1 VRELRAQWP
10 ENAREDACKGTCKE
24 TCEVTRS
31 GTRTRTR
38 LRERVA
44 SFLFLLLLSSVA
56 SLNGLSLR
64 AADFSRAEEQ
74 PMQTRSMATVVT
86 AMTAATALALG
97 VEARAQGD
105 GRAIEWKVS
114 EGGNGHWYALVI
126 AKGAV
131 SWSAAQSAA
140 SGLGAH
146 LATVLSEPEDVFVF
160 ALAETPAAWTGHF
173 GPWLGGR
180 QIPRTGEPLGQWEWV
195 TGEPWDYVGPDET
208 FPNNGGAGSAID
220 ENRLH
225 YIDFIRRWND
235 LPESGYGLR
244 SAIYEWSADCNGDG
258 IVDYGQCLDG
268 TLSDV
273 NSNNI
278 PDCCEGGA
286 ACPCAGDADANGVVD
301 AIDLAIVLARW
312 GSAPKDYPR
321 ADANGDG
328 TVDAQDLAAVLSAWG
343 PCGE

>member
-1 VRELRAQWP
+1 MTISSAQAKRLRSAVRELRAQWP
-10 ENAREDACKGTCKE
+10 ENAREDAC
-24 TCEVTRS
+24 EVTRS
-31 GTRTRTR
+31 GTRTR

-86 AMTAATALALG
+86 AMTAATALAVG
-97 VEARAQGD
+97 VQARAQGD

-180 QIPRTGEPLGQWEWV
+180 QIPRTGEP
-195 TGEPWDYVGPDET
+195 WDYVGPDET
-208 FPNNGGAGSAID
+208 FPNDGGKGSAVD